1 LSRFG
6 TEYGRRERHPKRLL
20 IVSHEHLH
28 HLMETARGLLQQY
41 GYAGLFALI
50 FVENFGFPVPGET
63 VFIAAIL
70 AAAHGEMRILP
81 VIACAWLASVLG
93 GLVGFAIGRFGG
105 HRVLQKYGGYIWIN
119 SERLSKIEAF
129 SKKYGAAFVILARF
143 FEGVRQI
150 YAILAGCMAAS
161 WRSFILH
168 NILGA
173 TLWVGFWTALVL
185 WFGRHLRHIW
195 DVFKE
200 HEVYVFLG
208 VALIAALSAL
218 LLHLEAR
225 RRARRTPNANIT

>member
-1 LSRFG
+1 
-6 TEYGRRERHPKRLL
+6 
-20 IVSHEHLH
+20 
-28 HLMETARGLLQQY
+28 METARGLLQQY

-70 AAAHGEMRILP
+70 AAAHGQMRIVP
-81 VIACAWLASVLG
+81 VVICAWLASVLG
-93 GLVGFAIGRFGG
+93 GMVGFAIGRFGG
-105 HRVLQKYGGYIWIN
+105 HRVLQKYGPYLWIN
-119 SERLSKIEAF
+119 SERLAKIESF
-129 SKKYGAAFVILARF
+129 SKKYGASFVILGRF

-161 WRSFILH
+161 WRGFLLH
-168 NILGA
+168 NVLGA

-185 WFGRHLRHIW
+185 SFGPHLRHIW

-200 HEVYVFLG
+200 HEVYVFLS

-225 RRARRTPNANIT
+225 RRAGQNPEANHP